1 LWTGAQTRGGY
12 GNLTI
17 QDNGRPRMMRA
28 NRMSWILA
36 HGTIPAGLNVLHN
49 CPAGDNPLCVNPA
62 HLWLG
67 THKQNT
73 DDARQKGR
81 LATGA
86 RHGLHQHPDSAARGE
101 AQGNALLN
109 AEQVLDIRYL
119 AAHGM
124 SQRLLGYIYG
134 VGSSTVGQIVRGKN
148 WKHLP
153 LIVEER

>member
-1 LWTGAQTRGGY
+1 ML
-12 GNLTI
+12 
-17 QDNGRPRMMRA
+17 RA

-36 HGTIPAGLNVLHN
+36 HGDIQTGLNVLHN
-49 CPAGDNPLCVNPA
+49 CPGGDNRLCVNPA

-67 THKQNT
+67 THKENT
-73 DDARQKGR
+73 ADARQKGR

-86 RHGLHQHPDSAARGE
+86 RHGLHRYPERAARGE
-101 AQGNALLN
+101 RQGNALLN

-124 SQRLLGYIYG
+124 SHLLLGRIYAVSHG
-134 VGSSTVGQIVRGKN
+134 TIGAITRGKN